1 MPTPSKLY
9 DLFDTL
15 EGQRIR
21 VWFREQGQHLLYVY
35 NCSHVRL
42 NDTFLADIVSDAP
55 LECSYQWH
63 LDEVE
68 RVEDE
73 SGLVLFARNEA

>member
-1 MPTPSKLY
+1 MNIPAELY
-9 DLFDTL
+9 DVFDQL
-15 EGQRIR
+15 EGRRVR
-21 VWFREQGQHLLYVY
+21 VWFTVQGEHFLSVY
-35 NCSHVRL
+35 DCSHVRL

-73 SGLVLFARNEA
+73 SGRLLYARNAA